1 MNLKELIGGH
11 TDLKAEVEKLR
22 QELAD
27 LKTENAKLG
36 EALEEANSTGET
48 VTTLEHQVADLNA
61 KLEQVTEERDK
72 ARSERDLAVET
83 LKDPDGEIE
92 KRASAKAAALL
103 AATGTP
109 PVRNDQGN
117 AAAEEKKTS
126 LDEYY
131 AMSPA
136 EQTEYFR
143 KHGDALF
150 SN

>member
-22 QELAD
+22 QELGD
-27 LKTENAKLG
+27 MKTENANLG

-48 VTTLEHQVADLNA
+48 VTKLEQEVADLNA
-61 KLEQVTEERDK
+61 QLEQVTEERDK
-72 ARSERDLAVET
+72 AISERDLAVET

-92 KRASAKAAALL
+92 KRAAAKAAALL
-103 AATGTP
+103 GATGTP
-109 PVRNDQGN
+109 PVRNDQSN
-117 AAAEEKKTS
+117 PAAEEKEAS
-126 LDEYY
+126 LEKFY

-136 EQTEYFR
+136 EQTAYFR